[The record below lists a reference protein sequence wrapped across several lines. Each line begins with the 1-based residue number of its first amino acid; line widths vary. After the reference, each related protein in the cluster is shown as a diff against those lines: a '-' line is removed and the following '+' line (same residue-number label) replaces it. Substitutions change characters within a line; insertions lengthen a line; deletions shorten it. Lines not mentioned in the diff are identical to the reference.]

1 MPFVDNREAI
11 DFFGK
16 YGGNYN
22 SDKDGALYFKNKS
35 LTDNAESAWL
45 SGYNVV
51 DNEVKKE
58 MDFVING
65 KKASSK
71 TLEVDGIRCRD
82 GTSAWCT

>member
-1 MPFVDNREAI
+1 MLFNMPFVDDREAI

-16 YGGNYN
+16 YGGSYN
-22 SDKDGALYFKNKS
+22 ADKDGSLYFPNKS
-35 LTDNAESAWL
+35 LTDNAESTWL

-65 KKASSK
+65 KAASSK
-71 TLEVDGIRCRD
+71 
-82 GTSAWCT
+82 